1 MYVHDIFNLLH
12 LKKCMKFEWDS
23 EKNKANRAKH
33 GIDFEFAKE
42 IFSGVWI
49 SKPDNRKDYG
59 ENRFIAI
66 GVLEEFV
73 LLAVYTM
80 REQKIRIISIRR
92 ANTEEREIYYGYIE
106 RRTTENPWTDAGL

>member
-1 MYVHDIFNLLH
+1 MNLAIITANGYSTVKLQRYCFSLINFFAYNMYVHDIFNLLY
-12 LKKCMKFEWDS
+12 LNKCMDFEWDS
-23 EKNKANRAKH
+23 EKCKANLIKH

-66 GVLEEFV
+66 GVLEE
-73 LLAVYTM
+73 
-80 REQKIRIISIRR
+80 
-92 ANTEEREIYYGYIE
+92 
-106 RRTTENPWTDAGL
+106 